1 MADYTKQERAD
12 LQRELDYYGVEMTV
26 IRTNGDYFVA
36 DIEDMR
42 GASIDED
49 GFADVLEDVGLHLIN
64 WEQHERA
71 YATITAGL

>member
-12 LQRELDYYGVEMTV
+12 LQRELDYYGIEMTL
-26 IRTNGDYFVA
+26 IRANGDYFVA

-49 GFADVLEDVGLHLIN
+49 GFTEVLEEVGLRLID
-64 WEQHERA
+64 WKQHDRD
-71 YATITAGL
+71 YATITAGI

>member
-1 MADYTKQERAD
+1 MDYTKQERAD
-12 LQRELDYYGVEMTV
+12 LQRELDYYGVEMTL
-26 IRTNGDYFVA
+26 IRANGDYFVA

-49 GFADVLEDVGLHLIN
+49 GFTEVLEEVGLRLID
-64 WEQHERA
+64 WQQHDRS